1 MKFYDCTTAPSPRRV
16 RILMAEK
23 GIELD
28 TIQVDLMKAEQLTPE
43 FLKINP
49 LGQVP
54 VLELDD
60 GTRISQ
66 VMAICRY
73 LEEIYPDNPLFGRDP
88 VERAKV
94 ESINDQLQAN
104 GMVAV
109 MEAFRNATPGFVN
122 RALPGPHNY
131 AQIPALSERGMLR
144 LDDFFSDL
152 EAHLASNQ
160 YMVEDYFSVAD
171 ITGFTVVEFARWVK
185 KSIPDECSKVNRWY
199 HQIKQRPST
208 AA

>member
-1 MKFYDCTTAPSPRRV
+1 MS
-16 RILMAEK
+16 
-23 GIELD
+23 
-28 TIQVDLMKAEQLTPE
+28 
-43 FLKINP
+43 
-49 LGQVP
+49 
-54 VLELDD
+54 
-60 GTRISQ
+60 
-66 VMAICRY
+66 ICRY

-122 RALPGPHNY
+122 RAMPGPHNY

-144 LDDFFSDL
+144 LDNFFSDFD
-152 EAHLASNQ
+152 AHLAANQ
-160 YMVEDYFSVAD
+160 YMVGDYFSVAD

-185 KSIPDECSKVNRWY
+185 KSIPEECSNLQRWY
-199 HQIKQRPST
+199 QQVKQRPST
-208 AA
+208 TA

>member
-23 GIELD
+23 GIEID
-28 TIQVDLMKAEQLTPE
+28 TVQVDLMKGEQLTEE

-60 GTRISQ
+60 GTRLAQ

-94 ESINDQLQAN
+94 DAINDQLQAN

-109 MEAFRNATPGFVN
+109 MEAFRNATPGFVH
-122 RALPGPHNY
+122 RAMPGTHNY
-131 AQIPALSERGMLR
+131 EQIPALSERGMLR
-144 LDDFFSDL
+144 LDNFFSDFD
-152 EAHLASNQ
+152 AHLAANQ
-160 YMVEDYFSVAD
+160 YMVGDYFSVAD

-185 KSIPDECSKVNRWY
+185 KSIPEECSNLQRWY
-199 HQIKQRPST
+199 QQVKQRPST
-208 AA
+208 TA

>member
-1 MKFYDCTTAPSPRRV
+1 
-16 RILMAEK
+16 MAEK
-23 GIELD
+23 GIEID
-28 TIQVDLMKAEQLTPE
+28 TVQVDLMEGEQLTEE
-43 FLKINP
+43 FREINP

-60 GTRISQ
+60 GTRITE

-73 LEEIYPDNPLFGRDP
+73 LEEIYPDNSLFGRDP

-109 MEAFRNATPGFVN
+109 MEAFRNATPGFVD
-122 RALPGPHNY
+122 RAMPGPHNY
-131 AQIPALSERGMLR
+131 EQIPALSERGLLR
-144 LDDFFSDL
+144 LDNFFSDL

-160 YMVEDYFSVAD
+160 YMVEDYFSIAD

-185 KSIPDECSKVNRWY
+185 KSIPDECREVNRWY
-199 HQIKQRPST
+199 HPIKQRPRT

>member
-23 GIELD
+23 GIEID
-28 TIQVDLMKAEQLTPE
+28 TVQVDLMSGEQLTE
-43 FLKINP
+43 KFLSINH

-60 GTRISQ
+60 GTRISE
-66 VMAICRY
+66 VMSICRY

-104 GMVAV
+104 GMVAF

-122 RALPGPHNY
+122 RAMPGPHNY

-144 LDDFFSDL
+144 LDNFFSDFD
-152 EAHLASNQ
+152 AHLAANQ
-160 YMVEDYFSVAD
+160 YMVGDYFSVAD

-185 KSIPDECSKVNRWY
+185 KSIPEECSNLQRWY
-199 HQIKQRPST
+199 QQVKQRPST
-208 AA
+208 TA

>member
-1 MKFYDCTTAPSPRRV
+1 MKFYDCTSAPSPRRV

-23 GIELD
+23 GIEID
-28 TIQVDLMKAEQLTPE
+28 TVQVDLMKGEQLTEE

-60 GTRISQ
+60 GTRLAQ

-73 LEEIYPDNPLFGRDP
+73 LEETYPDTPLFGRDP

-109 MEAFRNATPGFVN
+109 MEAFRNSTPGFVN
-122 RALPGPHNY
+122 RAMPGPHNY

-144 LDDFFSDL
+144 LDNFFSDFYT
-152 EAHLASNQ
+152 HLAANQ
-160 YMVEDYFSVAD
+160 YMVGDYFSVAD

-185 KSIPDECSKVNRWY
+185 KSIPEECSNLQRWY
-199 HQIKQRPST
+199 QQVKQRPST
-208 AA
+208 TA

>member
-1 MKFYDCTTAPSPRRV
+1 
-16 RILMAEK
+16 MAEK
-23 GIELD
+23 GIEID
-28 TIQVDLMKAEQLTPE
+28 TVQVDLMKGEQLTEE
-43 FLKINP
+43 FREINP

-60 GTRISQ
+60 GTRITE

-73 LEEIYPDNPLFGRDP
+73 LEEIYPDNSLFGRDP

-109 MEAFRNATPGFVN
+109 MEAFRNATPGFVD
-122 RALPGPHNY
+122 RAMPGPHNY
-131 AQIPALSERGMLR
+131 EQIPALSERGLLR
-144 LDDFFSDL
+144 LDNFFSDL

-160 YMVEDYFSVAD
+160 YMVEDYFSIAD
-171 ITGFTVVEFARWVK
+171 NTGFTVVEFARWVK
-185 KSIPDECSKVNRWY
+185 KSIPDECSEVNRWY

>member
-23 GIELD
+23 GIEID
-28 TIQVDLMKAEQLTPE
+28 TVQVDLMSGEQLTE
-43 FLKINP
+43 KFLSINP

-60 GTRISQ
+60 GTRISE
-66 VMAICRY
+66 VMSICRY

-122 RALPGPHNY
+122 RAMPGPHNY

-144 LDDFFSDL
+144 LDNFFSDFD
-152 EAHLASNQ
+152 AHLAANQ
-160 YMVEDYFSVAD
+160 YMVWDYFSVAD

-185 KSIPDECSKVNRWY
+185 KSIPEECSNLQRWY
-199 HQIKQRPST
+199 QQVKQRPST
-208 AA
+208 TA

>member
-23 GIELD
+23 GIEID
-28 TIQVDLMKAEQLTPE
+28 TVQVDLMSGEQLTEE

-60 GTRISQ
+60 GTRLAQ

-94 ESINDQLQAN
+94 DAINDQLQAN

-122 RALPGPHNY
+122 RAMPGPHNY

-144 LDDFFSDL
+144 LDNFFSDFD
-152 EAHLASNQ
+152 AHLAANQ
-160 YMVEDYFSVAD
+160 YMVGDYFSVAD

-185 KSIPDECSKVNRWY
+185 KSIPEECSNLQRWY
-199 HQIKQRPST
+199 QQVKQRPST
-208 AA
+208 TA

>member
-23 GIELD
+23 GIEID
-28 TIQVDLMKAEQLTPE
+28 TVQVDLMSGEQLTEE

-60 GTRISQ
+60 GTRLAQ

-73 LEEIYPDNPLFGRDP
+73 LEETYPDTPLFGRDP

-94 ESINDQLQAN
+94 DAINDQLQAN

-122 RALPGPHNY
+122 RAMPGPHNY

-144 LDDFFSDL
+144 LDNFFSDFD
-152 EAHLASNQ
+152 AHLAANQ
-160 YMVEDYFSVAD
+160 YMVGDYFSVAD

-185 KSIPDECSKVNRWY
+185 KSIPEECSNLQRWY
-199 HQIKQRPST
+199 QQIKQRPST
-208 AA
+208 TA

>member
-23 GIELD
+23 GIEID
-28 TIQVDLMKAEQLTPE
+28 TVQVDLMSGEQLTEE

-60 GTRISQ
+60 GTRLAQ

-73 LEEIYPDNPLFGRDP
+73 LEETYPDTPLFGRDP

-94 ESINDQLQAN
+94 DAINDQLQAN

-122 RALPGPHNY
+122 RAMPGPHNY

-144 LDDFFSDL
+144 LDNFFSDFD
-152 EAHLASNQ
+152 AHLAASQ
-160 YMVEDYFSVAD
+160 YMVGDYFSVAD

-185 KSIPDECSKVNRWY
+185 KSIPEECSNLQRWY
-199 HQIKQRPST
+199 QQVKQRPST
-208 AA
+208 TA

>member
-23 GIELD
+23 GIEID
-28 TIQVDLMKAEQLTPE
+28 TVQVDLMSGEQLTEE

-60 GTRISQ
+60 GTRLAQ

-73 LEEIYPDNPLFGRDP
+73 LEETYPDTPLFGRDP

-94 ESINDQLQAN
+94 DAINDQLQAN

-122 RALPGPHNY
+122 RAMPGPHNY

-144 LDDFFSDL
+144 LDNFFSDFD
-152 EAHLASNQ
+152 AHLAANQ
-160 YMVEDYFSVAD
+160 YMVGDYFSVAD

-185 KSIPDECSKVNRWY
+185 KSIPEECSNLQRWY
-199 HQIKQRPST
+199 QQVKQRPST
-208 AA
+208 TA

>member
-23 GIELD
+23 GIEID
-28 TIQVDLMKAEQLTPE
+28 TVQVDLMKGEQLTEE
-43 FLKINP
+43 FREINP

-60 GTRISQ
+60 GTRITE

-73 LEEIYPDNPLFGRDP
+73 LEEIYPDNSLFGRDP

-109 MEAFRNATPGFVN
+109 MEAFRNATPGFVD
-122 RALPGPHNY
+122 RAMPGPHNY
-131 AQIPALSERGMLR
+131 EQIPALSERGLLR
-144 LDDFFSDL
+144 LDNFFSDL

-160 YMVEDYFSVAD
+160 YMVEDYFSIAD

-185 KSIPDECSKVNRWY
+185 KSIPDECSEVNRWY

>member
-23 GIELD
+23 GIEID
-28 TIQVDLMKAEQLTPE
+28 TVQVDLMKGEQLTEE
-43 FLKINP
+43 FREINP

-60 GTRISQ
+60 GTRITE

-73 LEEIYPDNPLFGRDP
+73 LEEIYPDNSLFGRDP
-88 VERAKV
+88 VEHAKV

-109 MEAFRNATPGFVN
+109 MEAFRNATPGFVD
-122 RALPGPHNY
+122 RAMPGPHNY
-131 AQIPALSERGMLR
+131 EQIPALSERGLLR
-144 LDDFFSDL
+144 LDNFFSDL

-160 YMVEDYFSVAD
+160 YMVEDYFSIAD

-185 KSIPDECSKVNRWY
+185 KSIPDECSEVNRWY

>member
-23 GIELD
+23 GIEID
-28 TIQVDLMKAEQLTPE
+28 TVQVDLMKGEQLTEE
-43 FLKINP
+43 FLKINR

-60 GTRISQ
+60 GTRISE
-66 VMAICRY
+66 VMSICRY

-122 RALPGPHNY
+122 RAMPGPHNY

-144 LDDFFSDL
+144 LDNFFSDFD
-152 EAHLASNQ
+152 AHLAANQ
-160 YMVEDYFSVAD
+160 YMVGDYFSVAD

-185 KSIPDECSKVNRWY
+185 KSIPEECSNLQRWY
-199 HQIKQRPST
+199 QQVKQRPST
-208 AA
+208 TA

>member
-1 MKFYDCTTAPSPRRV
+1 
-16 RILMAEK
+16 MAEK
-23 GIELD
+23 GIEID
-28 TIQVDLMKAEQLTPE
+28 TVQVDLMKGEQLTEE
-43 FLKINP
+43 FREINP

-60 GTRISQ
+60 GTRITE

-73 LEEIYPDNPLFGRDP
+73 LEEIYPDNSLFGRDP

-109 MEAFRNATPGFVN
+109 MEAFRNATPGFVD

-131 AQIPALSERGMLR
+131 AQIPALSERGL
-144 LDDFFSDL
+144 LSDWMISSLTL
-152 EAHLASNQ
+152 EAHLAEQPIHGWGLFLCRRYYRVCRGRVCPLGEEALFPTSAASLQ
-160 YMVEDYFSVAD
+160 
-171 ITGFTVVEFARWVK
+171 
-185 KSIPDECSKVNRWY
+185 RWY
-199 HQIKQRPST
+199 QQVKQRPST

>member
-23 GIELD
+23 GIEID
-28 TIQVDLMKAEQLTPE
+28 TVQVDLMKGEQLTEE

-60 GTRISQ
+60 GTRLAQ

-94 ESINDQLQAN
+94 DAINDQLQAN

-122 RALPGPHNY
+122 RAMPGPHNY

-144 LDDFFSDL
+144 LDNFFSDFD
-152 EAHLASNQ
+152 AHLAANQ
-160 YMVEDYFSVAD
+160 YMVGDYFSVAD

-185 KSIPDECSKVNRWY
+185 KSIPEECSNLQRWY
-199 HQIKQRPST
+199 QQVKQRPST
-208 AA
+208 TA

>member
-144 LDDFFSDL
+144 LDDFFSDFD
-152 EAHLASNQ
+152 AHLADNQ
-160 YMVEDYFSVAD
+160 YMVGDYFSVAD
-171 ITGFTVVEFARWVK
+171 ITGFAAIEFARWVK
-185 KSIPDECSKVNRWY
+185 KPIPDECSSLQPWY
-199 HQIKQRPST
+199 QQVKQRPS
-208 AA
+208 AAA